1 MKSKIKFEIH
11 LSTNEFRLVD
21 VTVSLK
27 LGKLRTILFTNL
39 TCSHFYLSTLS
50 CHTSHVLKNICK
62 GQFIG
67 LRRIS

>member
-39 TCSHFYLSTLS
+39 TCSNFYLNTLS
-50 CHTSHVLKNICK
+50 CHPPHVLKNICK
-62 GQFIG
+62 GQFIR